1 VLDLCAQITIRV
13 PVFTMSPTT
22 TAPDP
27 TATASVVYAPDA
39 LLRVDVVQDQPADVA
54 SDGVAERE
62 LRLEF
67 EAIIAAG
74 YGGGAD
80 EPRPVPPSRR
90 VAVIVGGAR
99 PVARSAVPT
108 GSARPVLLRPAPTA
122 GPAPRER
129 GPPAFRPARLLCAA
143 VQLPV
148 QQHRPHLSPR
158 DHGWPLA
165 STVDRVGP
173 GVRRHRTSTSGGC
186 TSPTPATAPARRT

>member
-1 VLDLCAQITIRV
+1 
-13 PVFTMSPTT
+13 MSPTA

-27 TATASVVYAPDA
+27 TATAAVALAPDD
-39 LLRVDVVQDQPADVA
+39 LPRVDVLQDQPADVV
-54 SDGVAERE
+54 SDGVLEREE

-99 PVARSAVPT
+99 PVARPAAPT
-108 GSARPVLLRPAPTA
+108 GTARPVRPQPAPTA

-129 GPPAFRPARLLCAA
+129 GPPA
-143 VQLPV
+143 
-148 QQHRPHLSPR
+148 
-158 DHGWPLA
+158 
-165 STVDRVGP
+165 P
-173 GVRRHRTSTSGGC
+173 G
-186 TSPTPATAPARRT
+186 